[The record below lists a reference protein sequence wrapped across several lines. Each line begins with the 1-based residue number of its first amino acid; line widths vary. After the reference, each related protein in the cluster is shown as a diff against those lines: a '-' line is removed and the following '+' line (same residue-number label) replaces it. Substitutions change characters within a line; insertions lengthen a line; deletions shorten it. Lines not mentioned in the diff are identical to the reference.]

1 MITIQAK
8 LGFQSKEDEQAVAD
22 LMRRWSSC
30 VRFAYNRLLEGKSR
44 NELKRDLQGVFNLN
58 SRYVDDAI
66 MKAKSVLESCKER
79 EENPGKVI
87 FGGRNLFEKLKKR
100 HINGNEY
107 KKLQQEWQERR
118 KGNLYSRG
126 DKSKKG
132 NLNTRI
138 EIDENGAVLRI
149 NVGERKYVYARIQAG
164 CKKGKSRE
172 ELLEAISTCQEAYSV
187 ELKLKNGKIYAYFTI
202 EENFPEV
209 LITKENGIIGI
220 DINAYPDHIAWS
232 ETDENGNLASYGKIP
247 MPELVNG
254 SSDKREYYRWQYAHE
269 IVRLAEE
276 KKKAIAI
283 ERLDIKDKGK
293 RGDFS
298 GRKSRRIRHSFSY
311 RSLIEKI
318 KVLSKR
324 KGIQVIE
331 VNPAYTSVIGM
342 LKYAPQYMI
351 SKDVAAAYVIARRG
365 LGLKEQ
371 IPEGYMTILKE
382 LDADELEELKEHVR
396 KTVNNKQLKKRQLKE
411 LDKAIKLI
419 QSLESGT
426 GKASGPLD
434 GTSLG
439 ACSESCNL
447 WRVLKVAVVTPLSP
461 EKVLRDISVLK
472 GVLHSGQV
480 GRPVRARV
488 PASWGRGYG
497 SA

>member
-8 LGFQSKEDEQAVAD
+8 LTFPSKEDEQIVLD
-22 LMRRWSSC
+22 LMRKWSSC
-30 VRFAYNRLLEGKSR
+30 VRFAYNRLLEGHKR
-44 NELKRDLQGVFNLN
+44 NELKRELQGIFNLN

-79 EENPGKVI
+79 QENPRKVI
-87 FGGRNLFEKLKKR
+87 FGGRSLFDKLKKR
-100 HINGNEY
+100 HINGKAYER
-107 KKLQQEWQERR
+107 LRQEWQERR

-149 NVGERKYVYARIQAG
+149 NVGERKYAYARIQAG
-164 CKKGKSRE
+164 WKKGKSRE
-172 ELLEAISTCQEAYSV
+172 ELLEAISTWGEAYSV
-187 ELKLKNGKIYAYFTI
+187 ELKLKNGKVYAYFTI

-209 LITKENGIIGI
+209 SVTKENGVIGI
-220 DINAYPDHIAWS
+220 DVNAYPNHIAWA
-232 ETDENGNLASYGKIP
+232 ETDENGQLAGHGKIP
-247 MPELVNG
+247 MPELISGNT
-254 SSDKREYYRWQYAHE
+254 DKREYFRWQYAHE

-283 ERLDIKDKGK
+283 ERLDIKGKGK

-311 RSLIEKI
+311 RSIIEKI
-318 KVLSKR
+318 KVLAKR

-331 VNPAYTSVIGM
+331 VNPAYTSIIGM

-371 IPEGYMTILKE
+371 IPEGYMAILKE
-382 LDADELEELKEHVR
+382 LDADELEELKEHVNR
-396 KTVNNKQLKKRQLKE
+396 TVKNKQLKKRQLKE
-411 LDKAIKLI
+411 IERAIRLL
-419 QSLESGT
+419 QSLGSEPERVL
-426 GKASGPLD
+426 KPLY
-434 GTSLG
+434 GTSF
-439 ACSESCNL
+439 STYDF
-447 WRVLKVAVVTPLSP
+447 WQVLKVAVVTPLSP
-461 EKVLRDISVLK
+461 EKVLRDVSALK
-472 GVLHSGQV
+472 GVLYSGQV
-480 GRPVRARV
+480 GRP
-488 PASWGRGYG
+488 G
-497 SA
+497 

>member
-8 LGFQSKEDEQAVAD
+8 LTFPSKEDEQIVLD
-22 LMRRWSSC
+22 LMRKWSSC
-30 VRFAYNRLLEGKSR
+30 VRFAYNRLLEGHKR
-44 NELKRDLQGVFNLN
+44 NELKRELQGIFNLN

-79 EENPGKVI
+79 QENPRKVI
-87 FGGRNLFEKLKKR
+87 FGGRSLFDKLKKR
-100 HINGNEY
+100 HINGKAYER
-107 KKLQQEWQERR
+107 LRQEWQERR

-149 NVGERKYVYARIQAG
+149 NVGERKYAYARIQAG
-164 CKKGKSRE
+164 WKKGKSRE
-172 ELLEAISTCQEAYSV
+172 ELLEAISTWGEAYSV
-187 ELKLKNGKIYAYFTI
+187 ELKLKNGKVYAYFTI

-209 LITKENGIIGI
+209 SVTKENGVIGI
-220 DINAYPDHIAWS
+220 DVNAYPNHIAWA
-232 ETDENGNLASYGKIP
+232 ETDENGQLAGHGKIP
-247 MPELVNG
+247 MPELISGNT
-254 SSDKREYYRWQYAHE
+254 DKGEYFRWQYAHE

-283 ERLDIKDKGK
+283 ERLDIKGKGK

-311 RSLIEKI
+311 RSIIEKI
-318 KVLSKR
+318 KVLAKR

-331 VNPAYTSVIGM
+331 VNPAYTSIIGM

-371 IPEGYMTILKE
+371 IPEGYMAILKE
-382 LDADELEELKEHVR
+382 LDADELEELKEHVNR
-396 KTVNNKQLKKRQLKE
+396 TVKNKQLKKRQLKE
-411 LDKAIKLI
+411 IERAIRLL
-419 QSLESGT
+419 QSLGSEPERVL
-426 GKASGPLD
+426 KPLY
-434 GTSLG
+434 GTSF
-439 ACSESCNL
+439 STYDF
-447 WRVLKVAVVTPLSP
+447 WQVLKVAVVTPLSP
-461 EKVLRDISVLK
+461 EKVLRDVSALK
-472 GVLHSGQV
+472 GVLYSGQV
-480 GRPVRARV
+480 GRP
-488 PASWGRGYG
+488 G
-497 SA
+497 

>member
-8 LGFQSKEDEQAVAD
+8 LVFDSKEDKQEVLD

-30 VRFAYNRLLEGKSR
+30 ARFAYNRLLEGKSR
-44 NELKRDLQGVFNLN
+44 NTLKKELQGIFNLN

-79 EENPGKVI
+79 EENPRKVI
-87 FGGRNLFEKLKKR
+87 FGGRSLFEKLKKR
-100 HINGNEY
+100 HINGRAY
-107 KKLQQEWQERR
+107 KELKLEWQERR

-138 EIDENGAVLRI
+138 EIDEYGMRLRI
-149 NVGERKYVYARIQAG
+149 NVGERKYVYPKIQAG
-164 CKKGKSRE
+164 WKKGKSRE
-172 ELLEAISTCQEAYSV
+172 ELLQAISTREEPYSV
-187 ELKLKNGKIYAYFTI
+187 ELKLKNGKVYAYFTI

-209 LITKENGIIGI
+209 LVTKENGVIGI
-220 DINAYPDHIAWS
+220 DVNAYPDHIAWS
-232 ETDENGNLASYGKIP
+232 ETDENGKLVSYGRIP
-247 MPELVNG
+247 MPELTSGN
-254 SSDKREYYRWQYAHE
+254 SNKREYYRWQYAHE

-283 ERLDIKDKGK
+283 ERLDIRDKGK

-311 RSLIEKI
+311 RSLLEKI
-318 KVLSKR
+318 KVLAKR

-342 LKYAPQYMI
+342 LKFAPQYMI
-351 SKDVAAAYVIARRG
+351 SKDIAASYVIARRG

-371 IPEGYMTILKE
+371 IPEGYMAILKD
-382 LDADELEELKEHVR
+382 LDADELEELKEHVKR
-396 KTVNNKQLKKRQLKE
+396 TVKNKQLKKRQLKE
-411 LDKAIKLI
+411 IDRAIKLI
-419 QSLESGT
+419 KSLGSEP
-426 GKASGPLD
+426 GKALIPLG
-434 GTSLG
+434 GTSIS
-439 ACSESCNL
+439 AYSTSYNL

-461 EKVLRDISVLK
+461 ERVLRDVSVLK

-480 GRPVRARV
+480 GRP
-488 PASWGRGYG
+488 G
-497 SA
+497 